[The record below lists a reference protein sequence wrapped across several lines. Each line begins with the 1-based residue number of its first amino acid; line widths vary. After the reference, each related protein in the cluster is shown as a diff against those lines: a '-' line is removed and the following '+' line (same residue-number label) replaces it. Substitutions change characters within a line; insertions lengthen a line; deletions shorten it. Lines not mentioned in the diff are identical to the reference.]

1 LRCPQCQTENR
12 PEVRYCETCG
22 VLLPVSCPACGAA
35 GSPGRTFCGFCGA
48 SFSTQSPA
56 GPSSPEAYTPR
67 HLAARILTSRRSLE
81 GERKQVTVLFAD
93 VSASMELL
101 ANRDPEEAR
110 NLLDPV
116 LTRMMEAVH
125 YFEGTVNQVLG
136 DGIMALF
143 GAPLAHED
151 HAVRACYAALRMQ
164 DAIRSLDRDTTKPGD
179 PPLQIRVGL
188 NSGEVVVRSIRNDL
202 HMDYTA
208 VGQTTHLAA
217 RMEQMAPPGSVF
229 LTRSSLKLAEGHV
242 RVRPVGPLPVKGLVQ
257 AMEVYELIGETVVP
271 SRFQAVAARGLT
283 RFVGRGREL
292 DVLSRALEQ
301 TRSGHGQLV
310 ALVGEPSV
318 GKSRLVWEFTHS
330 TRTHGCLILEAGALG
345 YGTSPYLPLI
355 ALLKSYLKIQDSDNP
370 EEITATIALQV
381 SGLDEALK
389 PGLPA
394 LHALLDVRVADPRW
408 LTLDPQQR
416 REQILTAIKRL
427 LLRQSQEQPIVLV
440 LEDLHWIDT
449 ETQAFLD
456 TLVVSLPTARILLV
470 VNYRPEYQH
479 GWGGK
484 TFYTQLRI
492 DPLPVENS
500 HELLTD
506 ILGRGAEMRQLKELL
521 IERTEGNPFFLEETV
536 RALVETG
543 ALAGE
548 RGAYSPARPID
559 AIEVPA
565 TVQAILAAR
574 IDRLAPEEKHVLQWA
589 AVIGKDIPFRL
600 LQTVANLDEET
611 LRSELEKLQTA
622 EFLYEK
628 SLFPDLQYTLKHALT
643 HEVAYGSL
651 LQERRRA
658 LHAHIV
664 EAMEGLYRDRLAER
678 VEEIAQHAVRGELWE
693 RAVLYCRQ
701 AGEKAAARSAH
712 RVAVTYFEQALT
724 SLRHLPQQVSTVEQ
738 VIDLLFSLRI
748 SLVPLGEF
756 ERILEYLREAEA
768 LAKTINDQRRLA
780 RVCAYMSFS
789 LCWLMGEHRAAIDS
803 GERALAIA
811 ADLADFGFT
820 VAPNYFVGQAYLAL
834 GDYSRAIDHLR
845 RNAEVLVGD
854 RVREHFGV
862 RILPAVGSR
871 ARLAHALA
879 ELGEFAPGIA
889 IGREAVWLAEATD
902 HPDSLILAKLCLGL
916 LFVRKGELEEAMAL
930 LDDARNLCTKWNLEI
945 WVPAVAAPLG
955 SAYIRVGRLEEAV
968 ALLERAVEQATSMR
982 VMFGYAALVGALAEA
997 YLLAGRIEEG
1007 RATASRSLEF
1017 TLAHEER
1024 GHEAWALRLLG
1035 EIEAAAR
1042 PAETQPAESLYQK
1055 AAALARELGMRPLL
1069 AHCHVGL
1076 GRVYGDAGH
1085 RDASAKSFQT
1095 ATVLFRE
1102 MDATSWIARLHLG
1115 A

>member
-1 LRCPQCQTENR
+1 
-12 PEVRYCETCG
+12 
-22 VLLPVSCPACGAA
+22 
-35 GSPGRTFCGFCGA
+35 
-48 SFSTQSPA
+48 
-56 GPSSPEAYTPR
+56 
-67 HLAARILTSRRSLE
+67 
-81 GERKQVTVLFAD
+81 VLFAD

-101 ANRDPEEAR
+101 ADRDPEEAR
-110 NLLDPV
+110 NLLDP
-116 LTRMMEAVH
+116 LLNLMMEAVH

-151 HAVRACYAALRMQ
+151 HGVRACYAALRML
-164 DAIRSLDRDTTKPGD
+164 DAIRTYDRDAAKYGN

-229 LTRSSLKLAEGHV
+229 LTRSTQKLAEGHV
-242 RVRPVGPLPVKGLVQ
+242 RVRLIGSLPVKGLVQ
-257 AMEVYELIGETVVP
+257 PMEVYELIGATVVP

-283 RFVGRGREL
+283 RFVGRDREL
-292 DVLSRALEQ
+292 DILSRALEQ

-310 ALVGEPSV
+310 AFVGEPSV

-330 TRTHGCLILEAGALG
+330 TRIHGCLILEAGALG

-370 EEITATIALQV
+370 EDIALKVALQV
-381 SGLDEALK
+381 SGLDETLK

-394 LHALLDVRVADPRW
+394 LQAVLDVPVADSRW
-408 LTLDPQQR
+408 HALDPQQR
-416 REQILTAIKRL
+416 RQQILVAIKRL

-456 TLVVSLPTARILLV
+456 TLVASLPTARILLV

-479 GWGGK
+479 GWGNK
-484 TFYTQLRI
+484 TFYTQVRI
-492 DPLPVENS
+492 DPLPVES
-500 HELLTD
+500 AHELLMD
-506 ILGRGAEMRQLKELL
+506 ILGRGAGLRQLTELL
-521 IERTEGNPFFLEETV
+521 IEKTEGNPFFLEETV
-536 RALVETG
+536 RTLIETG
-543 ALAGE
+543 VLVGE
-548 RGAYSPARPID
+548 RGAYSLARPID
-559 AIEVPA
+559 AFEVPA

-574 IDRLAPEEKHVLQWA
+574 IDRLAAGEKKILQWA
-589 AVIGKDIPFRL
+589 AVIGKDVSYSL
-600 LQTVANLDEET
+600 LQTVTSLEEKT
-611 LRSELEKLQTA
+611 LKTELEKLQTA

-628 SLFPDLQYTLKHALT
+628 SLFPDLHYTLKHALT

-658 LHAHIV
+658 LHARIV
-664 EAMEGLYRDRLAER
+664 EAMEELYRDRLAER
-678 VEEIAQHAVRGELWE
+678 VEELAHHAVRGELWE
-693 RAVLYCRQ
+693 RAVTYCRQ
-701 AGEKAAARSAH
+701 AGEKAATRSAH
-712 RVAVTYFEQALT
+712 RVAVNYFEQALAAL
-724 SLRHLPQQVSTVEQ
+724 SHLPQQVTTVEQ

-756 ERILEYLREAEA
+756 ERILEYLRQAEA
-768 LAKTINDQRRLA
+768 LAQTIDDQRRLA

-803 GERALAIA
+803 GQRALDIA
-811 ADLADFGFT
+811 AELKDLALT

-834 GDYSRAIDHLR
+834 GDYPRAIGHLR

-854 RVREHFGV
+854 LVREHFGV

-871 ARLAHALA
+871 ARLAHGFA
-879 ELGEFAPGIA
+879 ELGEFARGIA
-889 IGREAVWLAEATD
+889 IGREAVTLAEAAD
-902 HPDSLILAKLCLGL
+902 HPDSLILGNLCLGL
-916 LFVRKGELEEAMAL
+916 LFVRKGEFEEAIAL
-930 LDDARNLCTKWNLEI
+930 LDEAQSLCSKWNLEI
-945 WVPAVAAPLG
+945 WFPAVAAPLG
-955 SAYIRVGRLEEAV
+955 SAYTRVGRLGEAV

-982 VMFGYAALVGALAEA
+982 VMFGYAGLVGALAEA

-1007 RATASRSLEF
+1007 RGTASRSLEF
-1017 TLAHEER
+1017 AFEHEEK
-1024 GHEAWALRLLG
+1024 GHEAWTLRLLG
-1035 EIEAAAR
+1035 EIAAADQ
-1042 PAETQPAESLYQK
+1042 PGETHQAADLYHK
-1055 AAALARELGMRPLL
+1055 AATLARELGMRPLR

-1076 GRVYGDAGH
+1076 GRLYRQAEH
-1085 RDASAKSFQT
+1085 HNAAAKSFQA
-1095 ATVLFRE
+1095 ATILFRE
-1102 MDATSWIARLHLG
+1102 MDATSWMVRLGLEV
-1115 A
+1115 

>member
-1 LRCPQCQTENR
+1 M
-12 PEVRYCETCG
+12 
-22 VLLPVSCPACGAA
+22 
-35 GSPGRTFCGFCGA
+35 
-48 SFSTQSPA
+48 
-56 GPSSPEAYTPR
+56 
-67 HLAARILTSRRSLE
+67 
-81 GERKQVTVLFAD
+81 LFAD
-93 VSASMELL
+93 VSASLELL
-101 ANRDPEEAR
+101 ADRDPEEAR

-164 DAIRSLDRDTTKPGD
+164 DAIRTFDRDATKHGD
-179 PPLQIRVGL
+179 PPLRIRVGL

-217 RMEQMAPPGSVF
+217 RMEQMVSPGSIF
-229 LTRSSLKLAEGHV
+229 LTRSTLKLAEGHV
-242 RVRPVGPLPVKGLVQ
+242 RVRLVGPLPVKGLVQ
-257 AMEVYELIGETVVP
+257 AMEVYELIGATIVP

-301 TRSGHGQLV
+301 ARSGHGQLV

-370 EEITATIALQV
+370 EDITGRVALQV

-389 PGLPA
+389 PELPA
-394 LHALLDVRVADPRW
+394 LHALLDVPVADPRW

-416 REQILTAIKRL
+416 RQQILTAIKRL
-427 LLRQSQEQPIVLV
+427 LVRQSQEQPIVLV

-456 TLVVSLPTARILLV
+456 TLVASLPTARILLV

-479 GWGGK
+479 GWGSK

-492 DPLPVENS
+492 DPLPVES
-500 HELLTD
+500 AHELLTD
-506 ILGRGAEMRQLKELL
+506 ILGRGAGLRQLTELL

-543 ALAGE
+543 ALVGE
-548 RGAYSPARPID
+548 RGAYSLSRPIGTV
-559 AIEVPA
+559 EVPA

-574 IDRLAPEEKHVLQWA
+574 IDRLAPEEKRILQWA
-589 AVIGKDIPFRL
+589 AVIGKDVPFSL
-600 LQTVANLDEET
+600 LQTVTTLDEEA

-658 LHAHIV
+658 LHARVV

-678 VEEIAQHAVRGELWE
+678 VEELAHHAVRGELWE
-693 RAVLYCRQ
+693 SAVMYCRQ
-701 AGEKAAARSAH
+701 AGEKAATRSAH
-712 RVAVTYFEQALT
+712 RVAVTYFEQALA
-724 SLRHLPQQVSTVEQ
+724 SLSHLPQQVTTVEQ

-756 ERILEYLREAEA
+756 ERILDYLRQAEA
-768 LAKTINDQRRLA
+768 LAETINDQRRLA

-803 GERALAIA
+803 GGRALAIA
-811 ADLADFGFT
+811 ADLEDLALT

-834 GDYSRAIDHLR
+834 GDYPRAIGHLR
-845 RNAEVLVGD
+845 RNAELLVGD

-871 ARLAHALA
+871 ARLAHGFA
-879 ELGEFAPGIA
+879 ELGEFAQGIA
-889 IGREAVWLAEATD
+889 IGREAVSLAEAAD
-902 HPDSLILAKLCLGL
+902 HPDSLILGSLCLGL
-916 LFVRKGELEEAMAL
+916 LFVRKGELEEAIAL
-930 LDDARNLCTKWNLEI
+930 LDEAQSLCTKWNLEI
-945 WVPAVAAPLG
+945 WLPAVAAPLG
-955 SAYIRVGRLEEAV
+955 SAYTGAGRLGEAV

-1007 RATASRSLEF
+1007 RAMASRGLEF
-1017 TLAHEER
+1017 VLAHEER
-1024 GHEAWALRLLG
+1024 GHEAWTLRLLG
-1035 EIEAAAR
+1035 EIAAAAH
-1042 PAETQPAESLYQK
+1042 PGETEQAESLYQK
-1055 AAALARELGMRPLL
+1055 GAMLAQELGMRPLL
-1069 AHCHVGL
+1069 AHCQVGL
-1076 GRVYGDAGH
+1076 GRLYRHAGH
-1085 RDASAKSFQT
+1085 KDAAAERFQV

-1102 MDATSWIARLHLG
+1102 MDATSWIARLGLEE
-1115 A
+1115 